1 MIAVSNTS
9 PLIVLS
15 KTGYIKHLR
24 KLFRRIWI
32 PRSVKL
38 EIFRKNDQTRAKIEK
53 LIKQE
58 FIEIKMIK
66 NTSLAHILNM
76 ELGIGESEA
85 IVLGMETKSDY
96 VLLDDLKARLYARS
110 FRINVTGTLGI
121 VIALVKKEIIKEK
134 PDKIYKSLKSADFWI
149 SKELFFKAF
158 DYP

>member
-110 FRINVTGTLGI
+110 FRINPNFRQYEG
-121 VIALVKKEIIKEK
+121 
-134 PDKIYKSLKSADFWI
+134 
-149 SKELFFKAF
+149 LFFKNHMDCLF
-158 DYP
+158 QRLNLYYPIYLVRI